1 MVNLKKGGFAT
12 FSYILFL
19 GIEYLFSYIYLLGTT
34 GSADYPSIAFCD
46 KMKTDKIKTEEETMI
61 AIGSDHAAYEFKM
74 AILNYLVEK
83 GYECKDFGS
92 DGNVRSD
99 YPHYAKIVG
108 KAIQSGECDRGLLFC
123 GTGIGMSIAANKMKG
138 IRAVV
143 CMEAFGA
150 ELSRKHNNANVLCL
164 GARVLGLGL
173 AQRIIDVW
181 LETGFDG
188 GRHQTRVDMITEM
201 ENQEGCE

>member
-1 MVNLKKGGFAT
+1 
-12 FSYILFL
+12 
-19 GIEYLFSYIYLLGTT
+19 
-34 GSADYPSIAFCD
+34 
-46 KMKTDKIKTEEETMI
+46 MI

-74 AILNYLVEK
+74 DILNYLVEK

-92 DGNVRSD
+92 DGAIKSE
-99 YPHYAKIVG
+99 YPQYAKLVG

-143 CMEAFGA
+143 CMESFGA
-150 ELSRKHNNANVLCL
+150 ELSRRHNDTNVLCL
-164 GARVLGLGL
+164 GARVLGCGL
-173 AQRIIDVW
+173 ARKIVDVW

-188 GRHQTRVDMITEM
+188 GRHQIRVDMITDIEK
-201 ENQEGCE
+201 EEGRE